1 MEPDVTIKG
10 DNSQRFSEGGIL
22 KTSITVRS
30 GEMLR
35 LKGFGTD
42 SEFLWYIVEARQL
55 ANWKLFQGSMTGYND
70 KVVIRGKVKISGTT
84 ATVVAMSPNDDVTV
98 VRKSVGKYYVSWKWG
113 YFAGSMDN
121 VYASVTAI
129 GNNNYMAK
137 VAELS
142 MNLLIV
148 NTFIVNSPIDSD
160 FFFEIKVIS
169 NNI

>member
-1 MEPDVTIKG
+1 
-10 DNSQRFSEGGIL
+10 
-22 KTSITVRS
+22 
-30 GEMLR
+30 
-35 LKGFGTD
+35 
-42 SEFLWYIVEARQL
+42 
-55 ANWKLFQGSMTGYND
+55 MTGFSD

-98 VRKSVGKYYVSWKWG
+98 ERKSTGKYYISWEWG

-137 VAELS
+137 VADLS
-142 MNLLIV
+142 ANLLIV
-148 NTFIVNSPIDSD
+148 NTFVVNTTVDSD